1 MGPGAFLC
9 ILTIDF
15 FIKVVYNS
23 YSKQKGD
30 RKMKKKVYLASP
42 FFNDKEREEKDKIRQ
57 RLINLGYEVID
68 PQNTGNVVSWEL
80 SNNDWAHKVYKKDK
94 AAIMSADVVVAIDWG
109 LYGDCGTAFEVG
121 FAAMI
126 GLPILIIAPDETL
139 KQPHSLMVVQAG
151 TNFISTS
158 RFLATEVNWFSP
170 DKPHFLYG
178 VEQK

>member
-1 MGPGAFLC
+1 
-9 ILTIDF
+9 
-15 FIKVVYNS
+15 
-23 YSKQKGD
+23 
-30 RKMKKKVYLASP
+30 MKKKVYLASP
-42 FFNDKEREEKDKIRQ
+42 FFNDKERKEKDKIRQ

-80 SNNDWAHKVYKKDK
+80 SNNDWASKVYKKDK

-121 FAAMI
+121 FATMI
-126 GLPILIIAPDETL
+126 GLPILVIAPDETL
-139 KQPHSLMVVQAG
+139 KQPHSLMVAQAG

-158 RFLATEVNWFSP
+158 RFLATEEKWFSP